1 MIEID
6 YTGQH
11 IGEYLLLSQMA
22 RGAFSNVY
30 LAQQQQPFERMVVVK
45 LLHTYLRSTQE
56 QEQFMQEAHVLAQ
69 LHHPHI
75 LPLLESGF
83 YVDHLLPYLVMDY
96 APGGSLRALL
106 THTTPDLLPT
116 EQAFALLTQT
126 GQALHYA
133 HQHHVVHRNLKP
145 ENILFNAQGEVL
157 LADFEIPP
165 LRSSRS
171 ISVIVP
177 SRSFS
182 SHMPKQMLQ
191 GASGEK
197 SDQYALGCLAYELFT
212 GHPPFLFDWLS
223 MFAQFNMKR
232 KDAPPPA
239 PTQLNPSLLP
249 STEQTLLKAVAEQPD
264 DRWPSILA
272 FLTALSESTKTT

>member
-1 MIEID
+1 MIEIE
-6 YTGQH
+6 YTGQP
-11 IGEYLLLSQMA
+11 IGDYLLLSQIA

-30 LAQQQQPFERMVVVK
+30 LAKPRQPFERTVVVK
-45 LLHTYLRSTQE
+45 LPHTYLRSTH
-56 QEQFMQEAHVLAQ
+56 EQFVQEAGVLAQ

-75 LPLLESGF
+75 LLLLENGF
-83 YVDHLLPYLVMDY
+83 YIDHLLPYLVMDY

-106 THTTPDLLPT
+106 THAAPHLLPT
-116 EQAFALLTQT
+116 EQALALLTQT

-133 HQHHVVHRNLKP
+133 HQHHVVHCNLKA
-145 ENILFNAQGEVL
+145 ENILFNAQGEGL

-177 SRSFS
+177 SKNISFY
-182 SHMPKQMLQ
+182 MPKQMLQ
-191 GASGEK
+191 SASSEDR
-197 SDQYALGCLAYELFT
+197 DQYALGCLAYELFT
-212 GHPPFLFDWLS
+212 GRPPFLFDGDWIS
-223 MFAQFNMKR
+223 MLAQFDMKR

-249 STEQTLLKAVAEQPD
+249 STEQALLKAIAEQPD
-264 DRWPSILA
+264 DRWSSILA
-272 FLTALSESTKTT
+272 FLTAL